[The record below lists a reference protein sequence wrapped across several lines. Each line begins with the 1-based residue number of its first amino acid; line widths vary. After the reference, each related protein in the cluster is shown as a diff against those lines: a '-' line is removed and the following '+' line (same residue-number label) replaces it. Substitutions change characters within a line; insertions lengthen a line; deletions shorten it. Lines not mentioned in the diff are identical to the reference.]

1 MRLKS
6 LALALTALLLA
17 TLLLFSA
24 APRGAFAGVTETP
37 TPTLTATPGPSPTP
51 TPTSPAT
58 PPASSVG
65 ASLELLKTGSA
76 AQVQVGDLIAYTL
89 TLRNTG
95 SGEAVNQWVTDQLP
109 NTLTFVD
116 ASTTQGDFTFNAA
129 TNTVTFGV
137 GTVAGGQTITMVIRA
152 RVNTQAQI
160 GDTIRNVGVVSG
172 VLISNESSV
181 PVAPSTL
188 PAAGVAPFSFELTLA
203 LALLALAL
211 PLLLMLALR
220 RRA

>member
-17 TLLLFSA
+17 TLLLFSG
-24 APRGAFAGVTETP
+24 APRGAFAGITETP

-51 TPTSPAT
+51 
-58 PPASSVG
+58 PASSVG
-65 ASLELLKTGSA
+65 ASLELLKIGSA
-76 AQVQVGDLIAYTL
+76 AQVQIGDLIAYTL
-89 TLRNTG
+89 ILRNTG
-95 SGEAVNQWVTDQLP
+95 SSEAVNQWVSDQLP
-109 NTLTFVD
+109 TTLTFVD
-116 ASTTQGDFTFNAA
+116 ASSTQGGFTFDAA

-137 GTVAGGQTITMVIRA
+137 GTVAGGQTITMTIRA

-181 PVAPSTL
+181 PVAPRTL
-188 PAAGVAPFSFELTLA
+188 PAAGAAPFSFELTLL

-211 PLLLMLALR
+211 PPLLALSLR
-220 RRA
+220 RRT

>member
-1 MRLKS
+1 MRLKP

-17 TLLLFSA
+17 TLLLVSS

-51 TPTSPAT
+51 TAT

-65 ASLELLKTGSA
+65 ASLELFKTGSA
-76 AQVQVGDLIAYTL
+76 VQVQVGELIAYTL

-95 SGEAVNQWVTDQLP
+95 SGEAVNQWVTDRLP
-109 NTLTFVD
+109 TTLTFVD
-116 ASTTQGDFTFNAA
+116 ASTTQGNFTFDAA

-181 PVAPSTL
+181 PVAPRTL
-188 PAAGVAPFSFELTLA
+188 PAAGAAPFSLELTLA

-211 PLLLMLALR
+211 PLLLVLAVR

>member
-6 LALALTALLLA
+6 LALVVSAALLA
-17 TLLLFSA
+17 ALLLFSA
-24 APRGAFAGVTETP
+24 TPRGAFAGVTETP

-51 TPTSPAT
+51 TP
-58 PPASSVG
+58 PASSVG
-65 ASLELLKTGSA
+65 ASLELAKTGSA
-76 AQVQVGDLIAYTL
+76 AQVQIGDLISYTL

-95 SGEAVNQWVTDQLP
+95 SGEAVGQWVTDQLP
-109 NTLTFVD
+109 ASLTFVD
-116 ASTTQGDFTFNAA
+116 ASTTQGNFTFDAA

-152 RVNTQAQI
+152 RVNAQAQI

-181 PVAPSTL
+181 PVAPRTL
-188 PAAGVAPFSFELTLA
+188 PAAGGAPYSFEWTLA

-211 PLLLMLALR
+211 PLLLVWALR